1 MEGAANFKQISILRL
16 LAQGFTIVA
25 GILFAFGIQ
34 AWWEERQEE
43 EDAYRLLSSF
53 LVEYKNNVKLVE
65 QDLRYRREVKKTVQQ
80 LFALAASSEHPDPKV
95 LDEMIATLFWVENP
109 QATWGALEGLV
120 LGRLPLIENAELREQ
135 LAALYTDRDKIETVR
150 DEEEGNLHALLAFL
164 RQKASLP
171 QLANTTAARRPPGY
185 DTFVYPDF
193 ALPLSTTRDHS
204 ELLRNSEFLGLL
216 VAKYWHQLDASNRDN
231 RFLSDSES
239 LIDLVEVE
247 LGTEPSG

>member
-1 MEGAANFKQISILRL
+1 M
-16 LAQGFTIVA
+16 
-25 GILFAFGIQ
+25 
-34 AWWEERQEE
+34 
-43 EDAYRLLSSF
+43 
-53 LVEYKNNVKLVE
+53 
-65 QDLRYRREVKKTVQQ
+65 
-80 LFALAASSEHPDPKV
+80 
-95 LDEMIATLFWVENP
+95 
-109 QATWGALEGLV
+109 
-120 LGRLPLIENAELREQ
+120 
-135 LAALYTDRDKIETVR
+135 YTDRGKIEDVR
-150 DEEEGNLHALLAFL
+150 DEEEGNLNALLAFL
-164 RQKASLP
+164 RQNASLP

-185 DTFVYPDF
+185 DTYVYPDF